1 MNDCLCVNLFHLLIL
16 CFPHHLYFYKYQLS
30 IMSIVVYFN
39 FHCIFLPVF
48 FVSTIFFRPSSFSI
62 LLFFL
67 LYSCYLLVSTFLIC
81 TTQSVQCEQRRI
93 KHAQVFSTAQ
103 YNGWLAASQLGLRKC
118 VKLAAAAAAIQFQQ
132 LNVLQSMWHLL
143 QKLHYV
149 VLNLS
154 TKKIYSYSY
163 WMGAGDL

>member
-1 MNDCLCVNLFHLLIL
+1 MLFILI
-16 CFPHHLYFYKYQLS
+16 FIAF
-30 IMSIVVYFN
+30 F
-39 FHCIFLPVF
+39 FLFF

-154 TKKIYSYSY
+154 TKKILQLFVLDGSWRLIKIVTGPAERLTS
-163 WMGAGDL
+163 MTVHTHIEILLGN

>member
-1 MNDCLCVNLFHLLIL
+1 MLFILI
-16 CFPHHLYFYKYQLS
+16 FIAF
-30 IMSIVVYFN
+30 F
-39 FHCIFLPVF
+39 FLFF

-67 LYSCYLLVSTFLIC
+67 LYLCYLLVSTFLIC

-118 VKLAAAAAAIQFQQ
+118 VKLAATGNTVSAIECAPINVTFTTEITSCGAQPRYKNFTVSRTGWELAAYKDCYWTSGTVYF
-132 LNVLQSMWHLL
+132 NDRPH
-143 QKLHYV
+143 
-149 VLNLS
+149 
-154 TKKIYSYSY
+154 SY
-163 WMGAGDL
+163 

>member
-1 MNDCLCVNLFHLLIL
+1 MLFILI
-16 CFPHHLYFYKYQLS
+16 FIAF
-30 IMSIVVYFN
+30 F
-39 FHCIFLPVF
+39 FLFF

-67 LYSCYLLVSTFLIC
+67 LYLCYLLVSTFLIC

-118 VKLAAAAAAIQFQQ
+118 VKLAATGNTVSAIECAPI
-132 LNVLQSMWHLL
+132 NVTFTTEITLCGAQPI
-143 QKLHYV
+143 Y
-149 VLNLS
+149 
-154 TKKIYSYSY
+154 KKNYRYSY

>member
-1 MNDCLCVNLFHLLIL
+1 MNDCLCVNFFHLLIL

-48 FVSTIFFRPSSFSI
+48 FLSTIFFRPSSFSI

-67 LYSCYLLVSTFLIC
+67 LYLCYLLVSTFLIC

-118 VKLAAAAAAIQFQQ
+118 VKLAATGNTVSAIECAPI
-132 LNVLQSMWHLL
+132 NVTFNIN
-143 QKLHYV
+143 V
-149 VLNLS
+149 
-154 TKKIYSYSY
+154 IYRYSY